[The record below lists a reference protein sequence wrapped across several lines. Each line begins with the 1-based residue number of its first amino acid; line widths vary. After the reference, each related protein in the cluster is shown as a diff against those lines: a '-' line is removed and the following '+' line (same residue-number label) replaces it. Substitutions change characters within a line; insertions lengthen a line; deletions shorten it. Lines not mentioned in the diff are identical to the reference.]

1 MAAITFVIP
10 VKELKTAQI
19 AQINQVFQLLNLI
32 RAYGDAFYGL
42 IRIHM
47 SKNLKNDV
55 SKDSPIYMI

>member
-19 AQINQVFQLLNLI
+19 AQINQLFQLLNLI

-42 IRIHM
+42 IRMHM

-55 SKDSPIYMI
+55 SKDSPIYTI